1 MPSKEGISETSR
13 QHKINA
19 YLSALLAVSVGYLA
33 GAVSLWFLLLLI
45 VPAFILWASTTWLVR
60 GGFMLAV
67 VMNKQEQ
74 LEEMNRWLEGSIER
88 VIVEKRK
95 NGAASS
101 SS

>member
-1 MPSKEGISETSR
+1 MPSKEKISETYR

-19 YLSALLAVSVGYLA
+19 YLSALLSVSVGYLA

-74 LEEMNRWLEGSIER
+74 LEEMNQWLEKKDNREL
-88 VIVEKRK
+88 IVRNMEP
-95 NGAASS
+95 
-101 SS
+101 